1 MDSCGGLDVIMLAFY
16 NDDPSSNAAEVYD
29 LFCKAVVEKTENKQK
44 EAGVDPMEK
53 LRGVA
58 QLPRSGNNA

>member
-1 MDSCGGLDVIMLAFY
+1 MLAFY

-29 LFCKAVVEKTENKQK
+29 LFCKAVVEKIENKQK